1 MFIMLVLRNHFQDT
15 ALRKVIKQKRTH
27 RHIFLSD
34 DLLMSKKEKELEIND
49 RKLLVTRQYLNLR
62 YVTEETR
69 EITE

>member
-1 MFIMLVLRNHFQDT
+1 
-15 ALRKVIKQKRTH
+15 
-27 RHIFLSD
+27 
-34 DLLMSKKEKELEIND
+34 MSKKEKELEIND